1 MSTEALYQELI
12 LEHNRKP
19 RNFREIPN
27 ADRMVEGRNPL
38 CGDQLKLWL
47 KLDDGGERIAD
58 VSFMGS
64 GCAISKASASL
75 MTGAV
80 KGKSRDEA
88 EQIFERFHKL
98 VTGTLPVE
106 EQASLGSLRA
116 LGGVAKFPLR
126 VKCASLAWHAL
137 HAALESKTTETP
149 AVSTDAEGGPGE
161 GA

>member
-1 MSTEALYQELI
+1 VSTEALYQELI

-19 RNFREIPN
+19 RNFREIAN
-27 ADRMVEGRNPL
+27 ADRMVEGHNPL
-38 CGDQLKLWL
+38 CGDQLKLWV
-47 KLDDGGERIAD
+47 KLDGDTISD
-58 VSFMGS
+58 VSFLGS

-80 KGKSRDEA
+80 KGKSREEA
-88 EQIFERFHKL
+88 ERIFDRFHRL
-98 VTGTLPVE
+98 VTGTLPE
-106 EQASLGSLRA
+106 GEHASLGSLRA

-137 HAALESKTTETP
+137 HAALGSNNDETP
-149 AVSTDAEGGPGE
+149 VVSTDTDSGGIGE